1 MTKTSLPYV
10 GRFAPSPSGPLH
22 FGSLLAGVA
31 SYCDAKAQGG
41 RWLVRI
47 EDLDPPREPAG
58 TAAIILDQLLA
69 FGLQWDGDVL
79 YQSERLDAY
88 AAALTQLANE
98 GLCFRCECTRADLR
112 AQGNVYSGHCRAQG
126 VSARD
131 LQYGDSRGDR
141 AEAALRVRVSDQ
153 QVAVDDRVQGRFEQA
168 LKKEVGDFVVRRKD
182 GLFAYQLAV
191 VVDDAFQGIT
201 DIVRGIDL
209 LDSTP
214 RQLCLQRYLNLPEP
228 RYAHIPVIVDTHGDK
243 LSKQS
248 FAPAV
253 DTTQA
258 SRLLLRCLELLGQ
271 QPTAAL
277 SSAAPDEI
285 LSWAVT
291 HWDMQQVP
299 KLATLS
305 ET

>member
-1 MTKTSLPYV
+1 MSNLPYL

-22 FGSLLAGVA
+22 FGSLLVGVA

-58 TAAIILDQLLA
+58 TAAQILDQLRA
-69 FGLQWDGDVL
+69 FGLQWDGEVL
-79 YQSERLDAY
+79 YQSERLGAY

-112 AQGNVYSGHCRAQG
+112 AQGNLYSGRCRAHG

-131 LQYGDSRGDR
+131 LQYGDAQGDR
-141 AEAALRVRVSDQ
+141 AQAALRVRVGNERI
-153 QVAVDDRVQGRFEQA
+153 AIEDRVQGRFEQA
-168 LKKEVGDFVVRRKD
+168 LGLEVGDFVIRRKD

-191 VVDDAFQGIT
+191 VIDDAYQGVT

-214 RQLCLQRYLNLPEP
+214 RQRCLQDYLGLPEP
-228 RYAHIPVIVDTHGDK
+228 RYAHVPVVVDAAGNK

-253 DTTQA
+253 DPAQA
-258 SRLLLRCLELLGQ
+258 STLLTRCLDLLGQ
-271 QPTAAL
+271 
-277 SSAAPDEI
+277 APPATLGDAEPQEI
-285 LSWAVT
+285 LSWAVS
-291 HWDMQQVP
+291 HWDMQRVP
-299 KLATLS
+299 KLATLPVA
-305 ET
+305 

>member
-1 MTKTSLPYV
+1 MTNLPTI

-41 RWLVRI
+41 RWLLRI

-79 YQSERLDAY
+79 YQSERLEAY

-112 AQGNVYSGHCRAQG
+112 AQGNVYSGRCRAQG

-131 LQYGDSRGDR
+131 LQYGDAHGGR
-141 AEAALRVRVSDQ
+141 AEAALRVRVGDERIAI
-153 QVAVDDRVQGRFEQA
+153 VDRVQGHFEQA
-168 LKKEVGDFVVRRKD
+168 LKEDVGDFVVRRKD

-191 VVDDAFQGIT
+191 VIDDAYQGVT

-214 RQLCLQRYLNLPEP
+214 RQRCLQDYLGLPEP
-228 RYAHIPVIVDTHGDK
+228 RYAHLPVVVDAAGDK

-248 FAPAV
+248 FA
-253 DTTQA
+253 QA
-258 SRLLLRCLELLGQ
+258 IDPTKASMLLTRCLDFLGQ
-271 QPTAAL
+271 EPSPTLADTN
-277 SSAAPDEI
+277 PQEI
-285 LSWAVT
+285 LSWAVS
-291 HWDMQQVP
+291 HWDMQRVP
-299 KLATLS
+299 KLATLPNA
-305 ET
+305 